1 MQLPNGMAPGADHFM
16 LFIADVTDPLGDVM
30 RFIGSYDERFGAN
43 HPVFYQ
49 GTYSQVWYLD
59 IILLAGIGITFLSM
73 CQMAP
78 SILFQWDISNFNGPF
93 DNLNAPKG
101 RK

>member
-1 MQLPNGMAPGADHFM
+1 MTE
-16 LFIADVTDPLGDVM
+16 I
-30 RFIGSYDERFGAN
+30 
-43 HPVFYQ
+43 
-49 GTYSQVWYLD
+49 QVRRMG
-59 IILLAGIGITFLSM
+59 AGIGITFFSM

>member
-1 MQLPNGMAPGADHFM
+1 MQDQILDNEWLNQLSYYILFLRTGKDLDNG
-16 LFIADVTDPLGDVM
+16 LIVKTVT
-30 RFIGSYDERFGAN
+30 
-43 HPVFYQ
+43 
-49 GTYSQVWYLD
+49 
-59 IILLAGIGITFLSM
+59 GIGITFFSM

-101 RK
+101 RKWDMAF

>member
-1 MQLPNGMAPGADHFM
+1 MREPYSNHFVCLSVRLSIRPSTIRCNAITQTM
-16 LFIADVTDPLGDVM
+16 FD
-30 RFIGSYDERFGAN
+30 
-43 HPVFYQ
+43 
-49 GTYSQVWYLD
+49 
-59 IILLAGIGITFLSM
+59 LAGIGITFFSM

-78 SILFQWDISNFNGPF
+78 SILFQWDITNFNGPF